1 MLWPSFGTP
10 ASSSASPVTTTTTT
24 TTTTEATMASNGD
37 QPPPVANRVSIF
49 FLNTNLQSKL
59 YYCVWYLH
67 LFVFDFGFVFDVRQ

>member
-1 MLWPSFGTP
+1 MLRPSFAAP
-10 ASSSASPVTTTTTT
+10 SSSSSPVTTTTATN
-24 TTTTEATMASNGD
+24 EAAMASNGD
-37 QPPPVANRVSIF
+37 QPPTDANRVSIF